1 MATFILTVLGTDRPG
16 LVSALAVPIKA
27 HGASWEHG
35 QMSRL
40 AGKFAGI
47 VLVTVADN
55 RFDAVA
61 ADLRTLSTQ
70 GLQITLERTDEPV
83 VRESQRLHLEL
94 LGDDHPGIV
103 AEISGVQFA
112 TGKATL
118 NEQAREALARFA
130 GIVAVYPT
138 MKFRIEGHT
147 DNTGSDAINRPL
159 SLNRAGTVRDFLVAQ
174 GVPNS
179 SIDMDGLGPDHPVAS
194 NDTAEGRARNRRVE
208 IILTGDPVA
217 PKT

>member
-1 MATFILTVLGTDRPG
+1 VATFIFTVVGDDRPG

-27 HGASWEHG
+27 HGARWEHG

-40 AGKFAGI
+40 AGRFAGI

-103 AEISGVQFA
+103 AEISALLASHLVSIEEL
-112 TGKATL
+112 TT
-118 NEQAREALARFA
+118 NVREAPMAGGMLFEARAVLNAPSTTSADSLRSMLEGLAHEL
-130 GIVAVYPT
+130 
-138 MKFRIEGHT
+138 M
-147 DNTGSDAINRPL
+147 
-159 SLNRAGTVRDFLVAQ
+159 
-174 GVPNS
+174 
-179 SIDMDGLGPDHPVAS
+179 
-194 NDTAEGRARNRRVE
+194 VE
-208 IILTGDPVA
+208 IRLSED
-217 PKT
+217 